1 MITKSYYKL
10 VKVSYEDSGYF
21 YVKNVSD
28 QAGTLTMNGS
38 NNLGI
43 NLEYSTDGVN
53 WTTADPNAPFSLL
66 VPAGANVYMRG
77 TNSSLN
83 EKTINMDV
91 NHTVGGN
98 VYSLLDKATYASRT
112 TSVGDNEFT
121 RLFQGNTHL
130 VSAADLNFGNVTTLS
145 NYCYSYMF
153 LNCTSLSEAPSILPA
168 ATLEYSCYTNMFA
181 GCTNLATAP
190 ELPATTLSAFACY
203 NNMFVVCE
211 SLTSVK
217 IGVTTWNTSNT
228 SNWLKDVSASGTI
241 YAPTG
246 SDIANYSGASGVP
259 SGWTVVY
266 Y

>member
-21 YVKNVSD
+21 YVKNVSG
-28 QAGTLTMNGS
+28 QAGTLTMNAG
-38 NNLGI
+38 NNLGCNI
-43 NLEYSTDGVN
+43 EYSTDGVN
-53 WTTADPNAPFSLL
+53 WTTADPNAPFSLT

-77 TNSSLN
+77 TNASLA
-83 EKTINMDV
+83 EKTINMDTS
-91 NHTVGGN
+91 HTVGGN

-112 TSVGDNEFT
+112 SGVGDMEFT

-130 VSAADLNFGNVTTLS
+130 VSAADLNFGNVTTLT
-145 NYCYSYMF
+145 NTCYSYMF
-153 LNCTSLSEAPSILPA
+153 LDCTSLEAAPELPA
-168 ATLEYSCYTNMFA
+168 TTLKQGCYMNMFA

-190 ELPATTLSAFACY
+190 ELPATTLPYGCY
-203 NNMFVVCE
+203 NNMFAVCE
-211 SLTSVK
+211 SIASVK
-217 IGVTTWNTSNT
+217 IGATTWNTSSAT
-228 SNWLKDVSASGTI
+228 NWLNLTAASGTI